1 MHMLCTPLQVAIG
14 LITANLVLSYP
25 IVLNPPERALE
36 TTQGSSLR
44 SPPSEAPPES
54 LAPAPPQGAPGDPG
68 RLGNPESI

>member
-1 MHMLCTPLQVAIG
+1 MHMPCTPLQVAIG

-44 SPPSEAPPES
+44 SLPLRSPPRE
-54 LAPAPPQGAPGDPG
+54 LGACASAG
-68 RLGNPESI
+68 RAR

>member
-36 TTQGSSLR
+36 TTQGISLR
-44 SPPSEAPPES
+44 SPPLRSPPRE
-54 LAPAPPQGAPGDPG
+54 LGACASAG
-68 RLGNPESI
+68 RAR